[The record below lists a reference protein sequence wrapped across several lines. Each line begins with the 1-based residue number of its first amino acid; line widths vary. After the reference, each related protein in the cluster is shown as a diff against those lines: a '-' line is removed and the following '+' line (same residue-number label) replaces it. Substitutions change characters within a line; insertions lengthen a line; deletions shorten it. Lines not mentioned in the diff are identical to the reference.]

1 MHTDYGSYAASDFA
15 ADDFFQR
22 WVFSPDAET
31 VRFWQLFGQQHPEK
45 ADAVA
50 EARAMLLHLA
60 QDTDAPPAGRKQA
73 VWQRIEAELAEE
85 RELAPAPRTRTLP
98 GWQKWAASVAAML
111 LLVAGYLLLFPP
123 SGATRYAT
131 GPGEKKVVILPDSS
145 EVILNAHSSLQLA
158 GAWNRRVSREVW
170 LEGEAYFKVRK
181 KKGFG
186 NARFIVH
193 TKDLNVEVLGTSF
206 NVKTRKESTQVV
218 LTEGKVKIDPL
229 HQPEPQAVY
238 MAPGESVVVQ
248 EERKITKTTVNP
260 ELYSAWKS
268 DELVLN
274 KTSLREIGNFVEQTY
289 GLTVRYENDSLP
301 DLVLDGTALPTDNRD
316 YFLRA
321 VSVALD
327 IEVVV
332 DQQQVTFR
340 PRTR

>member
-1 MHTDYGSYAASDFA
+1 MHTDYRSYSASDFA
-15 ADDFFQR
+15 ADDSFQR
-22 WVFSPDAET
+22 WVLDADPEAE
-31 VRFWQLFGQQHPEK
+31 RFWQSFGQQHPEK

-73 VWQRIEAELAEE
+73 VWQQIEAELAGE
-85 RELAPAPRTRTLP
+85 RERAPAPRTRTLP
-98 GWQKWAASVAAML
+98 VWRWAAGVAAML

-123 SGATRYAT
+123 AGAARYAT

-145 EVILNAHSSLQLA
+145 EVILNAQSSLQLA
-158 GAWNRRVSREVW
+158 GTWNGRESREVW

-181 KKGFG
+181 KPGFG

-229 HQPEPQAVY
+229 HQPDPQTVY

-248 EERKITKTTVNP
+248 EERNVTKTTVNP

-289 GLTVRYENDSLP
+289 GLTVRYGNDSLP

-332 DQQQVTFR
+332 DGQQVTFR
-340 PRTR
+340 SRTR

>member
-1 MHTDYGSYAASDFA
+1 MHTDYGSHSASDFA
-15 ADDFFQR
+15 ADDFFQS
-22 WVFSPDAET
+22 WVFGSDADTE
-31 VRFWQLFGQQHPEK
+31 RFWRLFVQQNPHK

-50 EARAMLLHLA
+50 EARAMLLHLG

-73 VWQRIEAELAEE
+73 VWQRIEAELAGE
-85 RELAPAPRTRTLP
+85 RERAPAPRTSTLP
-98 GWQKWAASVAAML
+98 GWQWAASVAAML

-123 SGATRYAT
+123 SDATRYAT
-131 GPGEKKVVILPDSS
+131 GPGEKRVVILPDSS
-145 EVILNAHSSLQLA
+145 EVILNARSSLQLA
-158 GAWNRRVSREVW
+158 GAWNRRESREVW

-327 IEVVV
+327 LEVVV
-332 DQQQVTFR
+332 DGQQVTFR